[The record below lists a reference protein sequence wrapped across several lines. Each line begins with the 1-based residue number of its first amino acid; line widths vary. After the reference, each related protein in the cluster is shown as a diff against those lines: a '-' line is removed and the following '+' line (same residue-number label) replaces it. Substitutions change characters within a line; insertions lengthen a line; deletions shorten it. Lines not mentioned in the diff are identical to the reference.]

1 MIVPLSSL
9 KPGERGVVVD
19 IKGGPNFRSKLVSV
33 GLTPGVTV
41 QVIESYGYGPIV
53 LYVGGTRLAV
63 GRGMASRVL
72 VRKL

>member
-19 IKGGPNFRSKLVSV
+19 IRGGHNLRSRLVSV

-41 QVIESYGYGPIV
+41 TVVESYSYGPII
-53 LYVGGTRLAV
+53 LYVGGTRLAI
-63 GRGMASRVL
+63 GRGMASKVL
-72 VRKL
+72 VRRL